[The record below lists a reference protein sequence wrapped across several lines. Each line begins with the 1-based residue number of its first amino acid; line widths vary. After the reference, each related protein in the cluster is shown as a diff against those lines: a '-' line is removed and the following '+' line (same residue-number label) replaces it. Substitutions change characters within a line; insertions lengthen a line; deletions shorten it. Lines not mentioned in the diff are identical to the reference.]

1 MKSSKFQFDL
11 SDDLIITEEN
21 VQTIGE
27 RVALGSV
34 RFLMR
39 RSGTMLNHLYWEL
52 CEDVFR
58 PHTVYRNLSDAYD
71 IAQEAICHLCNY
83 IGRAFGDVIG
93 FDKNGNPVTVRHDCF
108 RITIRYVAHYR
119 TWMHRTYCLHDKVVA
134 DVSVDIEDQIQN
146 ADEIMTDYVSRMK
159 LKPTEEEI
167 LHCYIS
173 GIGTTKIADLLGI
186 QTSTVWRRRHRI
198 QLKYCKYIDPDME
211 SWL

>member
-11 SDDLIITEEN
+11 TDDLIITEEN
-21 VQTIGE
+21 LQAIGE

-39 RSGTMLNHLYWEL
+39 RSGTMLNQLYWEL

-83 IGRAFGDVIG
+83 IGRTFGDVIG
-93 FDKNGNPVTVRHDCF
+93 FDKNRKPVTVRHDCF

-119 TWMHRTYCLHDKVVA
+119 TWMHRTYYLHDKVVA

>member
-11 SDDLIITEEN
+11 TDDLIITEEN
-21 VQTIGE
+21 VQAIGE

-39 RSGTMLNHLYWEL
+39 HSGTMLNRLYWEL
-52 CEDVFR
+52 CEEVFR
-58 PHTVYRNLSDAYD
+58 PHTLQRNLSDAYD

-83 IGRAFGDVIG
+83 IGRSFGDVIG

-119 TWMHRTYCLHDKVVA
+119 TWMHRTFYLHDKIVA
-134 DVSVDIEDQIQN
+134 DMTTDIETLTQSSDDIVS
-146 ADEIMTDYVSRMK
+146 DYMGRMK

-167 LHCYIS
+167 LHCYMA

-186 QTSTVWRRRHRI
+186 QASTVWRRRHRI
-198 QLKYCKYIDPDME
+198 QMKYCKYIDPNME
-211 SWL
+211 LYL

>member
-1 MKSSKFQFDL
+1 MKSSKFKFDL
-11 SDDLIITEEN
+11 ADDLVITEEN
-21 VQTIGE
+21 VQAIGE

-39 RSGTMLNHLYWEL
+39 YSSSMLNRLYWEL

-58 PHTVYRNLSDAYD
+58 PHTIYRNISDAYD

-83 IGRAFGDVIG
+83 IGRSFGDVIG
-93 FDKNGNPVTVRHDCF
+93 FDKNGDPVTIRHDCF

-119 TWMHRTYCLHDKVVA
+119 TWMHRTFYLHDQIVA
-134 DVSVDIEDQIQN
+134 DMTTDIETLTQHNDDIVN
-146 ADEIMTDYVSRMK
+146 DYVGRMK
-159 LKPTEEEI
+159 LKSTEEEI
-167 LHCYIS
+167 LHCYMA

-186 QTSTVWRRRHRI
+186 QNSTVWRRRHRI